1 MRVSLPWLDPV
12 SLEFPD
18 PSTALTTPNGLLAA
32 GGDLSPARLL
42 CAYHLGIFPWFSDGQ
57 PILWWSPDP
66 RMVLLPAELHI
77 SRSLAKTLRSGRFTF
92 SSDQAFADVLLG
104 CAGNRRDSD
113 GTWLDIDMQ
122 QAYSELHRLGH
133 AHSVETWR
141 NGKLVGGVYGV
152 ALEGIF
158 FGESMFS
165 RESDA
170 SKAALATLVKALI
183 PAGYRLID
191 CQVTN
196 PHLATLGAR
205 QIARQEFM
213 QYLPS
218 TADISRPAH
227 WPLQ

>member
-133 AHSVETWR
+133 AHSVE
-141 NGKLVGGVYGV
+141 
-152 ALEGIF
+152 IF